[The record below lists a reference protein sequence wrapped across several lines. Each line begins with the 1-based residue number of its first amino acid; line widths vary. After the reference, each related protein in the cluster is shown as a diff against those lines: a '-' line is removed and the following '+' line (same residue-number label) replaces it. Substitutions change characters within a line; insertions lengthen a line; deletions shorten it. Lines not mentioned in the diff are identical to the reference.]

1 MIRHIVLFKANDKA
15 DIDEGV
21 AQLRSMDGKIESL
34 RSLEAGRN
42 VVESDRAYDFA
53 IHTTFDDLD
62 GLAVY
67 AKHEAHQPV
76 IKWMHDHC
84 SSVVAIDYE
93 F

>member
-1 MIRHIVLFKANDKA
+1 LFRALDKD

-21 AQLRSMDGKIESL
+21 ELLRSMDGQIESL

-42 VVESDRAYDFA
+42 VVASDRAYDFA
-53 IHTTFDDLD
+53 IHTTFDDLA
-62 GLAVY
+62 GLDVY

-76 IKWMHDHC
+76 IAWMRDHC
-84 SSVVAIDYE
+84 SSIVAIDYE